1 MPPKLPEQ
9 LNRLL
14 RAANVDPANAEAR
27 LQERANAQMNA
38 YVGLLNARLAR
49 PEDAAPK
56 RVRLFFEFFDG
67 MDTLAQSDTST

>member
-56 RVRLFFEFFDG
+56 RVRLFVEFFDG
-67 MDTLAQSDTST
+67 MDMLAQADTCT

>member
-1 MPPKLPEQ
+1 MPPKLPEH

-38 YVGLLNARLAR
+38 YVGLLNARLER
-49 PEDAAPK
+49 PPDAAPG
-56 RVRLFFEFFDG
+56 RAQLFREFFDH
-67 MDTLAQSDTST
+67 MDTLALADT